1 MNSIQ
6 IGEIAMIFL
15 SFRDQLKIYHWQTSV
30 YARHVAADK
39 LFDSLQDQID
49 RFMEVLQGSR
59 NARIQLTAKSGN
71 VKYSNQNDEDANS
84 ILLSFKKWLLN
95 SLPNMLK
102 DSDTDLIN
110 IRDEMVASVNN
121 TIYLYSFL

>member
-71 VKYSNQNDEDANS
+71 VKYTNQNDEDANS
-84 ILLSFKKWLLN
+84 ILLSFKNWLLN

-102 DSDTDLIN
+102 DTDTDLIN

>member
-39 LFDSLQDQID
+39 LFDALEDQID

-59 NARIQLTAKSGN
+59 NLRIQLTTKSGN
-71 VKYSNQNDEDANS
+71 VKYSNQSDDDANS
-84 ILLSFKKWLLN
+84 ILLSFKNWL
-95 SLPNMLK
+95 STVLPSMLE
-102 DSDTDLIN
+102 DTNTDLLN
-110 IRDEMVASVNN
+110 IRDEMLASVNN

>member
-39 LFDSLQDQID
+39 LFDALEDQID
-49 RFMEVLQGSR
+49 KFMEVLQGTR
-59 NARIQLTAKSGN
+59 NLRIQLTAKSGN
-71 VKYSNQNDEDANS
+71 VKYSNQSDDDANA
-84 ILLSFKKWLLN
+84 ILLSFKIWL
-95 SLPNMLK
+95 STVLPNMLE
-102 DSDTDLIN
+102 DTNTDLLN
-110 IRDEMVASVNN
+110 IRDEMLASVNN

>member
-39 LFDSLQDQID
+39 LFDALEDQID
-49 RFMEVLQGSR
+49 RFMEVLQGTR
-59 NARIQLTAKSGN
+59 NLRIQLTAKSGN
-71 VKYSNQNDEDANS
+71 VKYSNQSDDDANA
-84 ILLSFKKWLLN
+84 ILLSFKNWL
-95 SLPNMLK
+95 STVLPK
-102 DSDTDLIN
+102 ILIL
-110 IRDEMVASVNN
+110 IC
-121 TIYLYSFL
+121 

>member
-30 YARHVAADK
+30 YARHAAADK
-39 LFDSLQDQID
+39 LFDALEDQID
-49 RFMEVLQGSR
+49 RFMEVLQGTR
-59 NARIQLTAKSGN
+59 NLRIQLTVKSGN
-71 VKYSNQNDEDANS
+71 VKYSNQSDDDANA
-84 ILLSFKKWLLN
+84 ILLSFKNWL
-95 SLPNMLK
+95 STVLPNMLE
-102 DSDTDLIN
+102 DTNTDLLN
-110 IRDEMVASVNN
+110 IRDEMLASVNN

>member
-39 LFDSLQDQID
+39 LFDALEDQID
-49 RFMEVLQGSR
+49 RFMEVLQGTR
-59 NARIQLTAKSGN
+59 NLRIQLTSKSGN
-71 VKYSNQNDEDANS
+71 VKYSNQSDDDANA
-84 ILLSFKKWLLN
+84 ILLSFKNWL
-95 SLPNMLK
+95 STVLPNMLENTN
-102 DSDTDLIN
+102 TDLLN
-110 IRDEMVASVNN
+110 IRDEMLASVNN

>member
-59 NARIQLTAKSGN
+59 NTRIQLTAKTGN
-71 VKYSNQNDEDANS
+71 VKYTNQNDEDANS
-84 ILLSFKKWLLN
+84 ILLSFKNWLLN

-102 DSDTDLIN
+102 DTDTDLIN

>member
-15 SFRDQLKIYHWQTSV
+15 SFRDQLKIYHWQTSI

-71 VKYSNQNDEDANS
+71 VKYTNQNDEDANS
-84 ILLSFKKWLLN
+84 ILLSFKNWLLN

-102 DSDTDLIN
+102 DTDTDLIN

>member
-39 LFDSLQDQID
+39 LFDALEDQID
-49 RFMEVLQGSR
+49 KFMEVLQGTR
-59 NARIQLTAKSGN
+59 NLRIQLTAKSGN
-71 VKYSNQNDEDANS
+71 VKYSNQSDDDANA
-84 ILLSFKKWLLN
+84 ILLSFKNWL
-95 SLPNMLK
+95 STVLPNMLE
-102 DSDTDLIN
+102 DTNTDLLN
-110 IRDEMVASVNN
+110 IRDEMLESLNN

>member
-39 LFDSLQDQID
+39 LFDALEDQID
-49 RFMEVLQGSR
+49 RFMEVLQGTR
-59 NARIQLTAKSGN
+59 NLRIQLTSKSGN
-71 VKYSNQNDEDANS
+71 VKYSNQSDDDANA
-84 ILLSFKKWLLN
+84 ILLSFKNWL
-95 SLPNMLK
+95 STVLPSMLEDK
-102 DSDTDLIN
+102 NTDLLN
-110 IRDEMVASVNN
+110 IRDEMLASVNN

>member
-30 YARHVAADK
+30 YARHIAADK
-39 LFDSLQDQID
+39 LFDALEDQID
-49 RFMEVLQGSR
+49 RFMEVLQGTR
-59 NARIQLTAKSGN
+59 NLRIQLTAKSGN
-71 VKYSNQNDEDANS
+71 VKYSNQSDDDANA
-84 ILLSFKKWLLN
+84 ILLSFKNWL
-95 SLPNMLK
+95 STVLPSMLEDK
-102 DSDTDLIN
+102 NTDLLN
-110 IRDEMVASVNN
+110 IRDEMLASVNN

>member
-39 LFDSLQDQID
+39 LFDALEDQID

-59 NARIQLTAKSGN
+59 NLRIQLTAKSGN
-71 VKYSNQNDEDANS
+71 VKYSNQSDDDANS
-84 ILLSFKKWLLN
+84 ILLSFKNWL
-95 SLPNMLK
+95 STVLPSMLE
-102 DSDTDLIN
+102 DTNTDLLN
-110 IRDEMVASVNN
+110 IRDEMLASVNN

>member
-1 MNSIQ
+1 MNSVQ

-39 LFDSLQDQID
+39 LFDALEDQID
-49 RFMEVLQGSR
+49 KFMEVLQGTR
-59 NARIQLTAKSGN
+59 NLRIQLTAKSGN
-71 VKYSNQNDEDANS
+71 VKYSNQSDDDANA
-84 ILLSFKKWLLN
+84 ILLSFKNWL
-95 SLPNMLK
+95 STVLPNMLE
-102 DSDTDLIN
+102 DTNTDLLN
-110 IRDEMVASVNN
+110 IRDEMLASVNN

>member
-39 LFDSLQDQID
+39 LFDALEDQID
-49 RFMEVLQGSR
+49 RFMEVLQGTR
-59 NARIQLTAKSGN
+59 NLRIQLTAKSGN
-71 VKYSNQNDEDANS
+71 VKYSNQSDDDANA
-84 ILLSFKKWLLN
+84 ILLSFKNWL
-95 SLPNMLK
+95 STVLPNMLE
-102 DSDTDLIN
+102 DTNTDLLN
-110 IRDEMVASVNN
+110 IRDEMLASVNN

>member
-39 LFDSLQDQID
+39 LFDALEGQID
-49 RFMEVLQGSR
+49 RFMEVLQGTR
-59 NARIQLTAKSGN
+59 NLRIQLTAKSGN
-71 VKYSNQNDEDANS
+71 VKYSNQSDDDANA
-84 ILLSFKKWLLN
+84 ILLSFKNWL
-95 SLPNMLK
+95 STVLPNMLE
-102 DSDTDLIN
+102 DTNTDLLN
-110 IRDEMVASVNN
+110 IRDEMLASVNN

>member
-39 LFDSLQDQID
+39 LFDALEDQID
-49 RFMEVLQGSR
+49 KFMEVLQGTR
-59 NARIQLTAKSGN
+59 NLRIQLTAKSGN
-71 VKYSNQNDEDANS
+71 VKYSNQSDDDANA
-84 ILLSFKKWLLN
+84 ILLSFKNWL
-95 SLPNMLK
+95 STVLPNMLE
-102 DSDTDLIN
+102 DTNTDLLN
-110 IRDEMVASVNN
+110 IRDEMLASVNN